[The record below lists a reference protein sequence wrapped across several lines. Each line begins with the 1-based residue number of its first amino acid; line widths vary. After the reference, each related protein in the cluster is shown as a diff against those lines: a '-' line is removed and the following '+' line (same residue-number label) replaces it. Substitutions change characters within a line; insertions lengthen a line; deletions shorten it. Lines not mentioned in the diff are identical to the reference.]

1 MNKAILVKGI
11 INSLNTVSREVS
23 RTALESDRQ
32 RYWGMY
38 LAYLDVLKQITHDF
52 VEEIVV
58 DEKSGNPV
66 HVFSAK

>member
-1 MNKAILVKGI
+1 MNKTILVKAI
-11 INSLNTVSREVS
+11 INALNSASREVS

-38 LAYLDVLKQITHDF
+38 LAYLDVLNQITHDF

-58 DEKSGNPV
+58 DEKSGKPV
-66 HVFSAK
+66 HIFSEK